1 MFYFYPI
8 HPRIPIF
15 HYSKTSHLTRDAR
28 SDMIRRNGQAKNLL
42 IRTGR
47 ILRKQA
53 GKFDELIFY

>member
-15 HYSKTSHLTRDAR
+15 HYSKARHLARDAW
-28 SDMIRRNGQAKNLL
+28 SNMIRRNGQAKNPL

-47 ILRKQA
+47 FPRKQA